1 MQAKIKKVYELMD
14 KEGLD
19 GSLIDS
25 PENRYY
31 LTGFTGTAGR
41 VLLTGKGAYFITDF
55 RYVEQA
61 KKQTEGYEIV
71 ELSSNFEKGLNELL
85 KKDGVKRLGFESKAI
100 SHEQF
105 LKYNEVLEV
114 ELQKTTDLIEG
125 LRVIKGPEEIEKIKK
140 AVEITDAAFAHILGI
155 IKPGVTER
163 EIALELEFFQKR
175 MGGEKNAFDFIVA
188 SGQRSSL
195 PHGVASDKVIEK
207 GDFVTLDF
215 GVFYQ
220 GYCSDLTRT
229 VVVGEP
235 DEKQKEIYGLVL
247 KAQLAVIERVKAG
260 MSCKEV
266 DEIAR
271 GIIGEAGYR
280 ENFGHGLG
288 HGIGLEIHEA
298 PRVSFTSET
307 ILQPGMV
314 VTNEPGIYIPG
325 WGGVRIED
333 DLLITEEGCEVL
345 NKAPK
350 ELIIL

>member
-19 GSLIDS
+19 ALLIDS

-41 VLLTGKGAYFITDF
+41 VLFTGKGAYFITDF

>member
-1 MQAKIKKVYELMD
+1 
-14 KEGLD
+14 
-19 GSLIDS
+19 
-25 PENRYY
+25 
-31 LTGFTGTAGR
+31 
-41 VLLTGKGAYFITDF
+41 
-55 RYVEQA
+55 
-61 KKQTEGYEIV
+61 
-71 ELSSNFEKGLNELL
+71 
-85 KKDGVKRLGFESKAI
+85 
-100 SHEQF
+100 
-105 LKYNEVLEV
+105 
-114 ELQKTTDLIEG
+114 
-125 LRVIKGPEEIEKIKK
+125 
-140 AVEITDAAFAHILGI
+140 
-155 IKPGVTER
+155 
-163 EIALELEFFQKR
+163 
-175 MGGEKNAFDFIVA
+175 
-188 SGQRSSL
+188 
-195 PHGVASDKVIEK
+195 
-207 GDFVTLDF
+207 
-215 GVFYQ
+215 
-220 GYCSDLTRT
+220 
-229 VVVGEP
+229 EP

>member
-1 MQAKIKKVYELMD
+1 MQTRIKKVYELME
-14 KEGLD
+14 KEGLEAL
-19 GSLIDS
+19 LIDS
-25 PENRYY
+25 PENRQY

-41 VLLTGKGAYFITDF
+41 VLFIGKGAYFITDF

-61 KKQTEGYEIV
+61 KEQTEGYEIV
-71 ELSSNFEKGLNELL
+71 EISSNFEQGLNELL
-85 KKDGVKRLGFESKAI
+85 QKDGVKMLGFESRAI

-105 LKYNEVLEV
+105 LRYVEVLEV
-114 ELQKTTDLIEG
+114 ELQRTTDLIEG
-125 LRVIKGPEEIEKIKK
+125 LRVIKEQEEIEKIRK
-140 AVEITDAAFAHILGI
+140 AVEITDAAFAHILDF

-163 EIALELEFFQKR
+163 EIALELEFYQKR

-188 SGQRSSL
+188 SGQRSAL
-195 PHGVASDKVIEK
+195 PHGVASEKVIEK

-235 DEKQKEIYGLVL
+235 DEKQREVYELVL
-247 KAQLAVIERVKAG
+247 KAQLAVIENVKAG

-271 GIIGEAGYR
+271 GIIGDAGYR

-288 HGIGLEIHEA
+288 HGIGLEIHEG

-307 ILQPGMV
+307 ILQTGMV
-314 VTNEPGIYIPG
+314 MTNEPGIYIPG

>member
-1 MQAKIKKVYELMD
+1 MQTRIKKVYELME
-14 KEGLD
+14 KEGLEAL
-19 GSLIDS
+19 LIDS
-25 PENRYY
+25 PENRQY

-41 VLLTGKGAYFITDF
+41 VLFTGKGAYFITDF

-61 KKQTEGYEIV
+61 KEQTEGYEIV
-71 ELSSNFEKGLNELL
+71 EISSNFEQGLNELL
-85 KKDGVKRLGFESKAI
+85 QKDGVKMLGFESRAI

-105 LKYNEVLEV
+105 LRYVEVLEV
-114 ELQKTTDLIEG
+114 ELQRTTDLIEG
-125 LRVIKGPEEIEKIKK
+125 LRVIKEQEEIEKIRK
-140 AVEITDAAFAHILGI
+140 AVEITDAAFAHILDF

-163 EIALELEFFQKR
+163 EIALELEFYQKR

-188 SGQRSSL
+188 SGQRSAL
-195 PHGVASDKVIEK
+195 PHGVASEKVIEK

-235 DEKQKEIYGLVL
+235 DEKQREVYELVL
-247 KAQLAVIERVKAG
+247 KAQLAVIENVKAG

-271 GIIGEAGYR
+271 GIIGDAGYR

-288 HGIGLEIHEA
+288 HGIGLEIHEG

-314 VTNEPGIYIPG
+314 MTNEPGIYIPG

>member
-1 MQAKIKKVYELMD
+1 M
-14 KEGLD
+14 
-19 GSLIDS
+19 
-25 PENRYY
+25 
-31 LTGFTGTAGR
+31 
-41 VLLTGKGAYFITDF
+41 
-55 RYVEQA
+55 
-61 KKQTEGYEIV
+61 
-71 ELSSNFEKGLNELL
+71 
-85 KKDGVKRLGFESKAI
+85 LGFESRAI

-105 LKYNEVLEV
+105 LRYVEVLEV
-114 ELQKTTDLIEG
+114 ELQRTTDLIEG
-125 LRVIKGPEEIEKIKK
+125 LRVIKEQEEIEKIRK
-140 AVEITDAAFAHILGI
+140 AVEITDAAFAHILDF

-163 EIALELEFFQKR
+163 EIALELEFYQKR

-188 SGQRSSL
+188 SGQRSAL
-195 PHGVASDKVIEK
+195 PHGVASEKVIEK

-235 DEKQKEIYGLVL
+235 DEKQREVYELVL
-247 KAQLAVIERVKAG
+247 KAQLAVIENVKAG

-271 GIIGEAGYR
+271 GIIGDAGYR

-288 HGIGLEIHEA
+288 HGIGLEIHEG

-307 ILQPGMV
+307 ILQTGMV
-314 VTNEPGIYIPG
+314 MTNEPGIYIPG

>member
-19 GSLIDS
+19 ALLIDS

-163 EIALELEFFQKR
+163 EIALELEFYQKR

>member
-19 GSLIDS
+19 ALLIDS

-71 ELSSNFEKGLNELL
+71 EVSSNFEKGLNELL

>member
-19 GSLIDS
+19 ALLIDS

-195 PHGVASDKVIEK
+195 PHGVASDKMIEK

>member
-19 GSLIDS
+19 ALLIDS

-71 ELSSNFEKGLNELL
+71 ELSFNFEKGLNELL

>member
-1 MQAKIKKVYELMD
+1 MQTRIKKVYELME
-14 KEGLD
+14 KEGLEAL
-19 GSLIDS
+19 LIDS
-25 PENRYY
+25 PENRQY

-41 VLLTGKGAYFITDF
+41 VLFIGKGAYFITDF

-61 KKQTEGYEIV
+61 KEQTEGYEIV
-71 ELSSNFEKGLNELL
+71 EISSNFEQGLNELL
-85 KKDGVKRLGFESKAI
+85 QKDGVKMLGFESRAI

-105 LKYNEVLEV
+105 LRYVEVLEV
-114 ELQKTTDLIEG
+114 ELQRTTDLIEG
-125 LRVIKGPEEIEKIKK
+125 LRVIKEQEEIEKIRK
-140 AVEITDAAFAHILGI
+140 AVEITDAAFAHILDF

-163 EIALELEFFQKR
+163 EIALELEFYQKR

-188 SGQRSSL
+188 SGQRSAL
-195 PHGVASDKVIEK
+195 PHGVASEKVIEK

-235 DEKQKEIYGLVL
+235 DEKQREVYELVL
-247 KAQLAVIERVKAG
+247 KAQLAVIENVKAG

-288 HGIGLEIHEA
+288 HGIGLEIHEG

-307 ILQPGMV
+307 ILQTGMV
-314 VTNEPGIYIPG
+314 MTNEPGIYIPG

>member
-19 GSLIDS
+19 ALLIDS

-71 ELSSNFEKGLNELL
+71 ELSFNFEKGLNELL

-188 SGQRSSL
+188 SGQRTSL

>member
-1 MQAKIKKVYELMD
+1 MQTRIKKVYELME
-14 KEGLD
+14 KEGLEAL
-19 GSLIDS
+19 LIDS
-25 PENRYY
+25 PENRQY

-41 VLLTGKGAYFITDF
+41 VLFTGKGAYFITDF

-61 KKQTEGYEIV
+61 KEQTEGYEIV
-71 ELSSNFEKGLNELL
+71 EISSNFEQGLNELL
-85 KKDGVKRLGFESKAI
+85 QKDGVKMLGFESRAI

-105 LKYNEVLEV
+105 LRYVEVLEV
-114 ELQKTTDLIEG
+114 ELQRTTDLIEG
-125 LRVIKGPEEIEKIKK
+125 LRVIKEQEEIEKIRK
-140 AVEITDAAFAHILGI
+140 AVEITDAAFAHILDF

-163 EIALELEFFQKR
+163 EIALELEFYQKR

-188 SGQRSSL
+188 SGQRSAL
-195 PHGVASDKVIEK
+195 PHGVASEKVIEK

-235 DEKQKEIYGLVL
+235 DEKQREVYELVL
-247 KAQLAVIERVKAG
+247 KAQLAVIENVKAG

-271 GIIGEAGYR
+271 GIIGDAGYR

-288 HGIGLEIHEA
+288 HGIGLEIHEG

-307 ILQPGMV
+307 ILQTGMV
-314 VTNEPGIYIPG
+314 MTNEPGIYIPG

>member
-1 MQAKIKKVYELMD
+1 MQTRIKKVYELMD
-14 KEGLD
+14 KEGLEAL
-19 GSLIDS
+19 LIDS
-25 PENRYY
+25 PENRQY

-41 VLLTGKGAYFITDF
+41 VLFTGKGAYFITDF

-61 KKQTEGYEIV
+61 KEQTEGYEIV
-71 ELSSNFEKGLNELL
+71 EISSNFEQGLNELL
-85 KKDGVKRLGFESKAI
+85 QKDGVKMLGFESRAI

-105 LKYNEVLEV
+105 LRYVEVLEV
-114 ELQKTTDLIEG
+114 ELQRTTDLIEG
-125 LRVIKGPEEIEKIKK
+125 LRVIKEQEEIEKIRK
-140 AVEITDAAFAHILGI
+140 AVEITDAAFAHILDF

-163 EIALELEFFQKR
+163 EIALELEFYQKR

-188 SGQRSSL
+188 SGQRSAL
-195 PHGVASDKVIEK
+195 PHGVASEKVIEK

-235 DEKQKEIYGLVL
+235 DEKQREVYELVL
-247 KAQLAVIERVKAG
+247 KAQLAVIENVKAG

-271 GIIGEAGYR
+271 GIIGDAGYR

-288 HGIGLEIHEA
+288 HGIGLEIHEG

-307 ILQPGMV
+307 ILQTGMV

-325 WGGVRIED
+325 WGGVED

>member
-1 MQAKIKKVYELMD
+1 MQTRIKKVYELMD
-14 KEGLD
+14 KEGLEAL
-19 GSLIDS
+19 LIDS
-25 PENRYY
+25 PENRQY

-41 VLLTGKGAYFITDF
+41 VLFTGKGAYFITDF

-61 KKQTEGYEIV
+61 KEQTEGYEIV
-71 ELSSNFEKGLNELL
+71 EISSNFEQGLNELL
-85 KKDGVKRLGFESKAI
+85 QKDGVKMLGFESRAI

-105 LKYNEVLEV
+105 LRYVEVLEV
-114 ELQKTTDLIEG
+114 ELQRTTDLIEG
-125 LRVIKGPEEIEKIKK
+125 LRVIKEQEEIEKIRK
-140 AVEITDAAFAHILGI
+140 AVEITDAAFAHILDF

-163 EIALELEFFQKR
+163 EIALELEFYQKR

-188 SGQRSSL
+188 SGQRSAL
-195 PHGVASDKVIEK
+195 PHGVASEKVIEK

-235 DEKQKEIYGLVL
+235 DEKQREVYELVL
-247 KAQLAVIERVKAG
+247 KAQLAVIENVKAG

-288 HGIGLEIHEA
+288 HGIGLEIHEG

-307 ILQPGMV
+307 ILQTGMV
-314 VTNEPGIYIPG
+314 MTNEPGIYIPG

>member
-19 GSLIDS
+19 ALLIDS

-325 WGGVRIED
+325 WGGIRIED

>member
-19 GSLIDS
+19 ALLIDS

-41 VLLTGKGAYFITDF
+41 VLFTGKGAYFITDF

-163 EIALELEFFQKR
+163 EVALELEFFQKR
-175 MGGEKNAFDFIVA
+175 MGETKMPLIL
-188 SGQRSSL
+188 SL
-195 PHGVASDKVIEK
+195 LQAN
-207 GDFVTLDF
+207 
-215 GVFYQ
+215 
-220 GYCSDLTRT
+220 
-229 VVVGEP
+229 
-235 DEKQKEIYGLVL
+235 VL
-247 KAQLAVIERVKAG
+247 P
-260 MSCKEV
+260 C
-266 DEIAR
+266 
-271 GIIGEAGYR
+271 
-280 ENFGHGLG
+280 
-288 HGIGLEIHEA
+288 
-298 PRVSFTSET
+298 P
-307 ILQPGMV
+307 MV
-314 VTNEPGIYIPG
+314 LHQT
-325 WGGVRIED
+325 
-333 DLLITEEGCEVL
+333 
-345 NKAPK
+345 K
-350 ELIIL
+350 

>member
-19 GSLIDS
+19 ALLIDS

-314 VTNEPGIYIPG
+314 VTNEPGIYIPD

>member
-1 MQAKIKKVYELMD
+1 MQKRIKKVYDLMEQ
-14 KEGLD
+14 EGLEAL
-19 GSLIDS
+19 LIDS
-25 PENRYY
+25 AENRYY
-31 LTGFTGTAGR
+31 LTAFTGTAGR
-41 VLLTGKGAYFITDF
+41 VLFTGKGAYFITDF

-61 KKQTEGYEIV
+61 KEQTEGYEIV
-71 ELSSNFEKGLNELL
+71 EISSNFEQGLNELL
-85 KKDGVKRLGFESKAI
+85 QKDGVKMLGFESRAI

-105 LKYNEVLEV
+105 LRYVEVLEV
-114 ELQKTTDLIEG
+114 ELQRTTDLIEG
-125 LRVIKGPEEIEKIKK
+125 LRVIKEQEEIEKIRK
-140 AVEITDAAFAHILGI
+140 AVEITDAAFAHILDF

-163 EIALELEFFQKR
+163 EIALELEFYQKR

-195 PHGVASDKVIEK
+195 PHGVATDKVIEK
-207 GDFVTLDF
+207 GDFVTMDF

-235 DEKQKEIYGLVL
+235 TEEQKKIYDLVL
-247 KAQLAVIERVKAG
+247 KAQLAVIERIKPG
-260 MSCKEV
+260 MTCQEV

-288 HGIGLEIHEA
+288 HGIGLEVHEG
-298 PRVSFTSET
+298 PRLSFASEE
-307 ILQPGMV
+307 ILKPGMV
-314 VTNEPGIYIPG
+314 VTNEPGIYIPQ

-333 DLLITEEGCEVL
+333 DLLITAEGCEVL
-345 NKAPK
+345 NKAVK